1 MVLNTH
7 LYSIYLLI
15 TAGILLF
22 FGLHLLLGNVLE
34 SLKKSSYSYSR
45 KLMGTSFMLLALS
58 IILFY
63 TCQVNKLEKSYII
76 AYNLVCYLGVS
87 NLVTGAFISL
97 IGCKLDKS
105 SQRMKKNGVLWLL
118 YTVVVWGS
126 VLYGNKL
133 TVKIVLIAAAIVFLA
148 NILLNVSRF
157 FNKYYRA
164 IEQGEYYYAE
174 GIEIHISWMLK
185 SAYSMISIG
194 VLSSFFAFSTL
205 LPQWCRYIFL
215 TAFLGVCVYIF
226 YSFCHFMVVFGKLID
241 SNNSEEIAP
250 KIELNSQTL
259 SPKTHALIE
268 RNMTKWIAEKEF
280 CRNRL
285 TVQLVAQELGTNR
298 RYLSTYIN
306 NNYQCNFRGWISK
319 LRVIEVKRILSEE
332 RDISI
337 SLAAERAG
345 FLSLT
350 SFTHIFTSIEGITPS
365 KWLEQNRTTRP

>member
-15 TAGILLF
+15 TAGALLF

-45 KLMGTSFMLLALS
+45 KLMGASFILLALS

-63 TCQVNKLEKSYII
+63 TFQVNKLEKTYII
-76 AYNLVCYLGVS
+76 AYNLICYLGVS
-87 NLVTGAFISL
+87 NLITASFISV
-97 IGCKLDKS
+97 IGCKLEKS
-105 SQRMKKNGVLWLL
+105 SQRIKKNGVLWLL

-126 VLYGNKL
+126 VLYGNNL
-133 TVKIVLIAAAIVFLA
+133 TVKTVLITAAILFLI

-157 FNKYYRA
+157 FKKYYRA

-185 SAYSMISIG
+185 SLYSMAGIG
-194 VLSSFFAFSTL
+194 VLSSIFAFSSL
-205 LPQWCRYIFL
+205 LPQWSRYIFL
-215 TAFLGVCVYIF
+215 TAFLGVCTYIF
-226 YSFCHFMVVFGKLID
+226 FSFRHFMVVFGKLID

-250 KIELNSQTL
+250 ETELNTQKLT
-259 SPKTHALIE
+259 PQTHALIK

-280 CRNRL
+280 CRNKL
-285 TVQLVAQELGTNR
+285 TVQSVALELGTNR
-298 RYLSTYIN
+298 RYLSIYIN
-306 NNYQCNFRGWISK
+306 NNYQCNFREWISN

-332 RDISI
+332 RNVSI

-350 SFTHIFTSIEGITPS
+350 SFTNIFTSIEGISPS
-365 KWLEQNRTTRP
+365 KWLENSRATHP